1 MKRYI
6 SYTINFLLILI
17 VWFGFVDGNIY
28 AQKLSKFVLWFLCII
43 WLLITI
49 TSHTPETSSAL
60 KNSYNPKKSRMLLLL
75 PDVVICLILAT
86 MGNFFYAALAI
97 FQGMLSDMMFVKS
110 KTLWEVS
117 CKNSTGYSNSVE

>member
-1 MKRYI
+1 MNRYI
-6 SYTINFLLILI
+6 SYTINFLLVLI

-28 AQKLSKFVLWFLCII
+28 AQNLSKFALWFFCIMWI
-43 WLLITI
+43 LITI
-49 TSHTPETSSAL
+49 TSPTPEIASAL
-60 KNSYNPKKSRMLLLL
+60 KNSYNPKKSRMLLFL

-97 FQGMLSDMMFVKS
+97 FQGMLGDVMFVKS
-110 KTLWEVS
+110 KTLWEAS